1 VCDAAPDAQAR
12 SVQPISTNEA
22 AHRKRMSNSKQ
33 LFFRRILLSD
43 TRRRQ
48 AMRAAFLA
56 TLAAM
61 QSVSAHAVTPAAKT
75 QTPASKATAKRVTA
89 PSRKSAPVAKA
100 SAVNAPVVKA
110 LAGFEQTISGT
121 LVKFE
126 MKPVPGGRLKM
137 ADPDTP
143 GATREVQIKPFWM
156 GKTEVT
162 WDEFDIYVF
171 RFDLTE
177 EQKAAGVDATS
188 RPSKP
193 YGAPDRGFGH
203 QGYPA
208 LAMTYNS
215 AEGYCKWL
223 SQKTGRKF
231 RLPTEAEWEWVARAG
246 GEPVPGN
253 DKAMLDKVS
262 WNWDNANDKT
272 HTVGSKTANA
282 WGLHDLVGNVAEWC
296 VGMGADKL
304 PVVRGGSFDD
314 VANKIHSGLRASQ
327 TPAWNIT
334 DPQNPKSKWWLAN
347 APFVGFRVVCDE

>member
-1 VCDAAPDAQAR
+1 MNISSQIFFWRSTTQGVFSLDISGGRAVRVAA
-12 SVQPISTNEA
+12 
-22 AHRKRMSNSKQ
+22 
-33 LFFRRILLSD
+33 LLSFPCVLLPGVML
-43 TRRRQ
+43 Q
-48 AMRAAFLA
+48 AGASAPKNKIPTVKTAKPKAPLKSKPAATKPA
-56 TLAAM
+56 T
-61 QSVSAHAVTPAAKT
+61 SIKPTTAVT
-75 QTPASKATAKRVTA
+75 SATAKE
-89 PSRKSAPVAKA
+89 KSAAQKVREF
-100 SAVNAPVVKA
+100 SA
-110 LAGFEQTISGT
+110 FEQAIPGT

-126 MKPVPGGRLKM
+126 MKSVPAGRLKM
-137 ADPDTP
+137 ADPDKA
-143 GATREVQIKPFWM
+143 GATREVEIKPFWM

-177 EQKAAGVDATS
+177 EQKAAGVDAAS

-208 LAMTYNS
+208 LAMTYS
-215 AEGYCKWL
+215 AAEGYCKWL
-223 SQKTGRKF
+223 SQKTGRKY
-231 RLPTEAEWEWVARAG
+231 RLPTEAEWEWAARAG
-246 GEPVPGN
+246 GEAVPGN
-253 DKAMLDKVS
+253 DKAVLDKVS

-272 HTVGSKTANA
+272 HPVGSKAANA
-282 WGLHDLVGNVAEWC
+282 WGLHDLLGNVAEWC
-296 VGMGADKL
+296 QGMGADKL

-314 VANKIHSGLRASQ
+314 AADKIHSGRRALQ